1 MHPGKKNALIPVFLS
16 LLCALSI
23 LAAAC
28 GGQPESGA
36 PASTNTKASPE
47 KQVYVDPIRF
57 GGLKDLSTF
66 DPALAIDSASITAI
80 DMVFTGLVSLN
91 DNLAV
96 QDQLA
101 ASHYVSPD
109 GLTYTFIL
117 RQNVRFSDGTPLT
130 SADVAYSLD
139 RALDPKLKSRASPT
153 YLGLIKDADKRLKG
167 QVRTLIGDSLLTPD
181 SQTIK
186 IVISHKAAY
195 FLEQLTYPCAYT
207 VEKSILEKNGDTD
220 FSQLLVSGAGGAGPF
235 VVSAYTPGKDIEFVP
250 NKMYYGPQ
258 PQLRKV
264 VFPFSP
270 SIDAEYQ
277 AYKTN
282 QLDAAQ
288 VTAGEIDAARALPD
302 HQYLT
307 IPQLVITYVAFNYLV
322 KPFDNIHIRQAFA
335 LALDKDTLAYTVA
348 RGIMIPTNHIVPQGT
363 PGYYPNLTNPLG
375 IKSTSGDEAKARQLL
390 QQGLK
395 EEGMAGMPPV
405 TFFVATNGNS
415 TNRDQVAAMQKM
427 WKAIGINV
435 AVTDINF
442 LALNSQVNASVNN
455 PKGLAMW
462 RLNWV
467 GDYADPQDWLT
478 LQFGAKSLNN
488 QSNYGQNESQ
498 DAAQQRAVQQMMA
511 QADANMVQSSRM
523 SQYNQA
529 EQQLVNDVAWLPIDQ
544 AILPYVVK
552 PCVMGRVYNAA
563 WLTPPDD
570 WAKVYISTNPLCANT
585 SKY

>member
-1 MHPGKKNALIPVFLS
+1 MHPGKKNMLIPGLLS
-16 LLCALSI
+16 LLCLVSLLVTACGEQ
-23 LAAAC
+23 AAART
-28 GGQPESGA
+28 PV
-36 PASTNTKASPE
+36 STNAKAPLN

-57 GGLKDLSTF
+57 GGLKELSTF
-66 DPALAIDSASITAI
+66 DPALATDSASITAI
-80 DMVFTGLVSLN
+80 DMVFTGLVALN
-91 DNLAV
+91 DNLTV

-101 ASHYVSPD
+101 ASHSISPD

-117 RQNVRFSDGTPLT
+117 RQGARFSDGTPLT

-139 RALDPKLKSRASPT
+139 RALDPALKSRAAPT

-167 QVRTLIGDSLLTPD
+167 QITTLRGDSLLTPD
-181 SQTIK
+181 PQTIK

-195 FLEQLTYPCAYT
+195 FLEQLTYPCAYI
-207 VEKSILEKNGDTD
+207 VEKSMVERYGNAGFTQHLIDG
-220 FSQLLVSGAGGAGPF
+220 SGGSGPF
-235 VVSAYTPGKDIEFVP
+235 IVSRYAPGADIEFLP
-250 NKMYYGPQ
+250 NKLYYGPH

-270 SIDAEYQ
+270 SIDAEYG

-288 VTAGEIDAARALPD
+288 VTAGDIATARSLPGR
-302 HQYLT
+302 QYQT

-322 KPFDNIHIRQAFA
+322 KPFDNIHVRQAFA
-335 LALDKDTLAYTVA
+335 LALNKDTLAYDVA
-348 RGIMIPTNHIVPQGT
+348 KGIMIPTNHIVPQGM
-363 PGYYPNLTNPLG
+363 PGYYPGLTNPVG
-375 IKSTSGDEAKARQLL
+375 VKNTSGDQEEARQLL
-390 QQGLK
+390 QQGLQ
-395 EEGMAGMPPV
+395 EEGMTSMPPV

-415 TNRDQVAAMQKM
+415 TNRDQVAAMQTM
-427 WKAIGINV
+427 WKAIGIDV
-435 AVTDINF
+435 TVTDLNF
-442 LALNSQVNASVNN
+442 LVLNSKVNASLNN

-478 LQFGAKSLNN
+478 LQFGEHSLNN
-488 QSNYGQNESQ
+488 QSNYGQNGSQ
-498 DAAQQRAVQQMMA
+498 DAVQQQAVQQMME
-511 QADANMVQSSRM
+511 QADTNMVQSSRM

-529 EQQLVNDVAWLPIDQ
+529 EQQLINDVAWLPIDQ
-544 AILPYVVK
+544 ALLPYVVK

-570 WAKVYISTNPLCANT
+570 WANVYISTNPLCANT